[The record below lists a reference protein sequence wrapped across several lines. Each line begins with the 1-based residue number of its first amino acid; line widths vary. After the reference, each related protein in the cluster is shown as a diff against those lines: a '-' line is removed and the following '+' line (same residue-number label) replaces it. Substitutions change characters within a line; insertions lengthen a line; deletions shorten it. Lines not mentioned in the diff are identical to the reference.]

1 MEGRYKLFSDPV
13 HGFHAVPRELLPLV
27 EAPEVQRLRRIRQLG
42 VGPLVFPGAEH
53 SRFGHAL
60 GAMALLHDA
69 LTTLVE
75 KGTPVSEDE
84 RLAALAAALLHDV
97 GHGPFSHTLEHDL
110 LAGVARERGPSVPHE
125 AMSRALVVRLRDRTP
140 ALRDTLDRTLAIFD
154 GTYDRPFFHALV
166 AGQLDVDRLDYLRRD
181 AFYTGVVEGQV
192 GVDRLVKTLRVV
204 PEAGGPDARLV
215 VESKGVYAVEN
226 FLTARRLMYAQVYL
240 HKTVLAG
247 DHVLRAALS
256 RVRWR
261 LERGCGATADA
272 CAGPLLHFLRHRVE
286 RADDPATLDAFTA
299 LDDADVLVSLK
310 RWAASDDAALADL
323 AGRFTDRRLFGV
335 TFLPAEP
342 DAATRAAWHAA
353 TARWLVAEG
362 LAAPTDADETAG
374 FYLAFG
380 RTKNAAYSPIGDP
393 ILVLGRDG
401 VVRDFAE
408 VSEGVLPRPPV
419 LKPYVAHPKGV
430 RPA

>member
-13 HGFHAVPRELLPLV
+13 HGFHSVPRELLPLV

-75 KGTPVSEDE
+75 KGTPVSEEE

-110 LAGVARERGPSVPHE
+110 LAGVPHE
-125 AMSRALVVRLRDRTP
+125 AISRALIVRLRDRTP
-140 ALRDTLDRTLAIFD
+140 ALRAVLDRTLAVFD
-154 GTYDRPFFHALV
+154 GTYPRPFFHALV

-204 PEAGGPDARLV
+204 PEAGGADARLV

-247 DHVLRAALS
+247 DHVLRAALR

-261 LERGCGATADA
+261 IEQRCRATLDA
-272 CAGPLLHFLRHRVE
+272 CAGPLLYFLE
-286 RADDPATLDAFTA
+286 RRISGPDDPATLDAFTA

-310 RWAASDDAALADL
+310 RWAGSDDAVLADL
-323 AGRFTDRRLFGV
+323 AGRFVDRRLFGV
-335 TFLPAEP
+335 TFLAAEP
-342 DAATRAAWHAA
+342 DDATRDAWRAA
-353 TARWLVAEG
+353 TARWLVAQG
-362 LAAPTDADETAG
+362 LSSPVQADEAAG

-380 RTKNAAYSPIGDP
+380 RTKNAAYSPGGDP

-408 VSEGVLPRPPV
+408 VSEGVRPRPPV
-419 LKPYVAHPKGV
+419 FKSYVAHPKGLALTDG
-430 RPA
+430 R